1 MKLEINK
8 ELFGF
13 QPYEFESFLKGTAS
27 TSGYKYRNKFIYE
40 LLVFQEEGHLYDY
53 EDEHIVFYSPTE
65 IINEK
70 GSFFFEIKKKFL
82 LTENDSFWFY
92 TNFQVETE
100 ELEVIMIEAVSKN
113 THHAYHW
120 TYSTLNYLIETTNKT
135 LEDSYV
141 QHYPTDIAFV
151 LNRFLL
157 LKDIKKSDIIE
168 KLLSLNT
175 EEQITS
181 GFYKKF

>member
-70 GSFFFEIKKKFL
+70 EVSF
-82 LTENDSFWFY
+82 
-92 TNFQVETE
+92 
-100 ELEVIMIEAVSKN
+100 
-113 THHAYHW
+113 
-120 TYSTLNYLIETTNKT
+120 
-135 LEDSYV
+135 
-141 QHYPTDIAFV
+141 
-151 LNRFLL
+151 
-157 LKDIKKSDIIE
+157 LK
-168 KLLSLNT
+168 
-175 EEQITS
+175 
-181 GFYKKF
+181 